1 MLMIRILVA
10 DDHAVVREGVK
21 RIVADTSDLV
31 VAAEAG
37 QSQEVLSK
45 VAARTCDV
53 VLLDIS
59 MPGRSGLEILQQL
72 KRAHPALPVLVFSV
86 HPENQYA
93 LRAFKAGASGYLT
106 KDSIPEELVTAIRKV
121 VRGGRYVSPSLA
133 EHLVLEVT
141 TGSDKPPHAS
151 LSDREYQVLCLLASG
166 RTATEIAK
174 ELSLSV
180 KTVSTHRSRI
190 LAKMRMKTN
199 AELMHYAIRHRLVE

>member
-1 MLMIRILVA
+1 MSMIRILVA

-21 RIVADTSDLV
+21 RIVTDTSDLV

-166 RTATEIAK
+166 KTVTEIAK

-190 LAKMRMKTN
+190 LAKMHMKTN

>member
-1 MLMIRILVA
+1 MIRILVA

-31 VAAEAG
+31 VAAEAS

-93 LRAFKAGASGYLT
+93 LRVFKAGASGYLT

-121 VRGGRYVSPSLA
+121 VRGGHYVSPSLA

-141 TGSDKPPHAS
+141 TGSDKPPHAN

-166 RTATEIAK
+166 KTATEIAK

-190 LAKMRMKTN
+190 LAKMHMKTN

>member
-1 MLMIRILVA
+1 MIRILVA

-31 VAAEAG
+31 VAAEAS

-53 VLLDIS
+53 VLPDIS

-93 LRAFKAGASGYLT
+93 LRVFKAGASGYLT

-121 VRGGRYVSPSLA
+121 VRGGHYVSPSLA

-141 TGSDKPPHAS
+141 TGSDKPPHAN

-166 RTATEIAK
+166 KTATEIAK

-190 LAKMRMKTN
+190 LAKMHMKTN

>member
-1 MLMIRILVA
+1 MIRILVA

-31 VAAEAG
+31 VAGEA
-37 QSQEVLSK
+37 SQGHEVLSQ
-45 VAARTCDV
+45 VAAWTYDV

-59 MPGRSGLEILQQL
+59 MPGRSGLEVLQQL
-72 KRAHPALPVLVFSV
+72 KREYPALSVLVFSM

-106 KDSIPEELVTAIRKV
+106 KDSIPEELVAAIRKI

-133 EHLVLEVT
+133 EYLVVEVT
-141 TGSDKPPHAS
+141 TGSDKPLHAS
-151 LSDREYQVLCLLASG
+151 LSDREYQVLGLLASG
-166 RTATEIAK
+166 KTVTEIANG
-174 ELSLSV
+174 LSLSV

-190 LAKMRMKTN
+190 LEKMHMKTN
-199 AELMHYAIRHRLVE
+199 AELIHYAIRHRLIE

>member
-1 MLMIRILVA
+1 
-10 DDHAVVREGVK
+10 
-21 RIVADTSDLV
+21 
-31 VAAEAG
+31 
-37 QSQEVLSK
+37 LSK
-45 VAARTCDV
+45 AAARTCDV

-141 TGSDKPPHAS
+141 TGADKPPHAS

-166 RTATEIAK
+166 KTVTEIAK
-174 ELSLSV
+174 ELALSV

>member
-1 MLMIRILVA
+1 MIRILVA

-31 VAAEAG
+31 VAAEAS

-59 MPGRSGLEILQQL
+59 MTGRSGLEILQQL

-93 LRAFKAGASGYLT
+93 LRVFKAGASGYLT

-121 VRGGRYVSPSLA
+121 VRGGHYVSPSLA

-141 TGSDKPPHAS
+141 TGSDKPPHAN

-166 RTATEIAK
+166 KTATEIAK

-190 LAKMRMKTN
+190 LAKMHMKTN